1 MSSIVEGEVLAK
13 GRSKKGD
20 VVSKRELDSTNIK
33 ADLLRRV
40 RVRRQNRA
48 GAISRSRFDEIH
60 LRKALETRRG
70 RGYLQPE
77 SRIVWHCRCRHRHQV
92 KNRRY

>member
-70 RGYLQPE
+70 RGILSP
-77 SRIVWHCRCRHRHQV
+77 SRASSGTADADTDTDTDT
-92 KNRRY
+92 K